1 LIWNQGD
8 KDTEGLVMKNLALPV
23 LAATL
28 LGFVVAAP
36 MPARADVEAGMLTC
50 RSAQPSNFVVVSAQT
65 FDCLFAP
72 AAGGPRQHYEA
83 TIHRFGAQI
92 GVSEN
97 SSLDWAVFAA
107 TPRVRPGALAGGYGG
122 VSAGATVGVGGNA
135 NGLVGGLDNSFALQ
149 PVSLQ
154 GQTGLNVVATVTALD
169 LRAIAPERHYR
180 HRRHHRR

>member
-1 LIWNQGD
+1 
-8 KDTEGLVMKNLALPV
+8 MKKFV
-23 LAATL
+23 LLTLTATL
-28 LGFVVAAP
+28 LGTAFVAP

-50 RSAQPSNFVVVSAQT
+50 HSAHPSNFVVVSAQT
-65 FDCLFAP
+65 FDCVFAP
-72 AAGGPRQHYEA
+72 AAGGPAQHYEA

-92 GVSEN
+92 GVSEDA
-97 SSLDWAVFAA
+97 SLGWAVFAA

-149 PVSLQ
+149 PLSLE
-154 GQTGLNVVATVTALD
+154 GQTGLNVVATVTSLD
-169 LRAIAPERHYR
+169 LQSVVPMRHYR